1 MIPIIYLPS
10 FIIESVPVYFVFSFS
25 YHGQPC
31 FISGK
36 ASPLCM
42 HTFHFSSPIQGYQK
56 MIPTIFKSLFLPSIS
71 PFLYPNEAH
80 YYVHDFKELADK
92 QQTRN
97 FSSPLTL
104 SLQLLPYFS
113 VFDHSNNPQK
123 YFFFYF
129 LPSVFQLTLSWP
141 LVSGLHN
148 TKPNHQI
155 SVLVLVNY

>member
-1 MIPIIYLPS
+1 MGN
-10 FIIESVPVYFVFSFS
+10 PVLYQVKLVLYVCIHS
-25 YHGQPC
+25 
-31 FISGK
+31 ISHHLFK
-36 ASPLCM
+36 D
-42 HTFHFSSPIQGYQK
+42 IRRWYQQ
-56 MIPTIFKSLFLPSIS
+56 FLNLFFLPSIS

-104 SLQLLPYFS
+104 SLQFLPYFS
-113 VFDHSNNPQK
+113 IFDHSNNPQK
-123 YFFFYF
+123 YFFSYF